1 MAAPPTLAAVLGA
14 AAAATAVTFAC
25 FCSTGGN
32 ERASDSGRAGEG
44 TGGSHPTPDPSTAD
58 ILGDEA
64 SMKQC
69 RANARVTGPPVRSF
83 GSAKPPVIASIT
95 STTQTQQ
102 QQDVDGSA
110 TTAAPDTPTIKVRVA
125 EDGVKLRSCAGR
137 FSPIVS
143 APAGSKLPGYNRKPP
158 AGGRRQAAPLLAG
171 TTVNIVGRGVDK
183 TGAPWF
189 RVETDDGVSGWLAQ
203 GSVDVRTTN

>member
-1 MAAPPTLAAVLGA
+1 MCAQACPVHVHMCGTCVFFSVYVWMNVSWHAHVHAKMN
-14 AAAATAVTFAC
+14 ATRVAQYQQCVTDVNH
-25 FCSTGGN
+25 S
-32 ERASDSGRAGEG
+32 RP
-44 TGGSHPTPDPSTAD
+44 H
-58 ILGDEA
+58 I
-64 SMKQC
+64 
-69 RANARVTGPPVRSF
+69 RSF
-83 GSAKPPVIASIT
+83 HGNSMN
-95 STTQTQQ
+95 TTQTQQ